1 MAALFNQAGLG
12 YHPVDRLREG
22 SVLLKILPTVNLQ
35 NACAVPIFG
44 KGVSPC
50 DPMEVVNFLLEQG
63 YRRLALVDVDAARGK
78 GHNRELIARLMHRFH
93 QGPTKACIQVG
104 GGIRSSDQAQYFL
117 DHGATWLLVG
127 TILHRSPLVVEQL
140 LARFRENLTAGL
152 DVRNGEVQSSG
163 WNEKATLD
171 PEAAGVRIR
180 SHGFKRIL
188 FMDIPA
194 TPGAQPD
201 FATARAIVGQSHVSM
216 FMGGSIQTLEHLQ
229 EARELPGLQGVA
241 LDALLLR
248 ENPALAGSPNLPRS

>member
-1 MAALFNQAGLG
+1 
-12 YHPVDRLREG
+12 
-22 SVLLKILPTVNLQ
+22 LKILPTINLE

-44 KGVSPC
+44 RGASPC
-50 DPMEVVNFLLEQG
+50 EPMEVVTFLVEQG

-93 QGPTKACIQVG
+93 QGVAKACIQVG
-104 GGIRSSDQAQYFL
+104 GGIRSSDQAQFFL

-152 DVRNGEVQSSG
+152 DVRDGEVQAAG
-163 WNEKATLD
+163 WTERAMLD
-171 PEAAGVRIR
+171 PEAAGARIR

-194 TPGAQPD
+194 SPSARPD
-201 FATARAIVGQSHVSM
+201 FATARAIQGQSHVSM

-229 EARELPGLQGVA
+229 EAQEHPGLQGVA

-248 ENPALAGSPNLPRS
+248 GNPALAGSMNLPRT